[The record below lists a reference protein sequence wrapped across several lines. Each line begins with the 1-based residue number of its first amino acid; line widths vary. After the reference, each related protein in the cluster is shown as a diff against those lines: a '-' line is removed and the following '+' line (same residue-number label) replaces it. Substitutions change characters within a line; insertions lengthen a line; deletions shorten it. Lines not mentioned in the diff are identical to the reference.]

1 MGGTGRPAL
10 SIPSSLGV
18 YVLVFGARL
27 GSETQLHPRRALR
40 LVKEV
45 PQGVSCPP
53 QKGAG
58 AHQGCTALAPGLQ
71 LSRTIQD
78 PASTAAARAASARPA
93 LLGGLEMA
101 VAPRRGEP
109 CPGEHGGW
117 RARGGVWAAGGP
129 H

>member
-27 GSETQLHPRRALR
+27 GSETQLHPRHALR

-45 PQGVSCPP
+45 PQGASCLL

-58 AHQGCTALAPGLQ
+58 AHQGCTAPAPRLQ
-71 LSRTIQD
+71 LSGISQD
-78 PASTAAARAASARPA
+78 PALTAAARGSFSTPRSA
-93 LLGGLEMA
+93 
-101 VAPRRGEP
+101 
-109 CPGEHGGW
+109 
-117 RARGGVWAAGGP
+117 GGVGDGSGTVSGRALP
-129 H
+129 R